1 MPDEFE
7 LPRYRRYCPLCEWT
21 LDDPVEDDDPGATG
35 KVVVDTVQRTFDTVA
50 STPAEFMQRAVFTQL
65 LAGIQPVERALRA
78 HCETHKLEEWL
89 AAAVKLFML
98 RQSLKVTEDAPAP
111 SDERMYSAI
120 CAGELTVNDGRW
132 VRAAAG
138 LIDALKD
145 TKAVADV

>member
-1 MPDEFE
+1 MSDEFE
-7 LPRYRRYCPLCEWT
+7 PRDRYFCPICPWT
-21 LDDPVEDDDPGATG
+21 LDEPVEDDDPAATEQF
-35 KVVVDTVQRTFDTVA
+35 VRDATLASPQFAHNAIFQHLVA
-50 STPAEFMQRAVFTQL
+50 RIAPIE
-65 LAGIQPVERALRA
+65 GALRE
-78 HCETHKLEEWL
+78 HCESHKLEEWL

-98 RQSLKVTEDAPAP
+98 RQSLKVIEDAPAP

-138 LIDALKD
+138 IIDALKE